1 MQQMTYEYARRGAY
15 LVIVARREELLKNVA
30 EKALELGSPDVRPIC
45 ADVVNVEDCKRS
57 VDEAV
62 RHFGRCKFYFHPL
75 FFFIIILPLFLCSV
89 LNLNLYLILNC
100 FPPFLL
106 QWIMLSIML
115 EFFLFS
121 RLKT

>member
-15 LVIVARREELLKNVA
+15 LVIVARREELLKNVRRKLWNLVPLMFA
-30 EKALELGSPDVRPIC
+30 QFVQTSLMSKTASDLLMKLFDISV
-45 ADVVNVEDCKRS
+45 AVN
-57 VDEAV
+57 
-62 RHFGRCKFYFHPL
+62 FN
-75 FFFIIILPLFLCSV
+75 FILSSFINLPLFLCSV